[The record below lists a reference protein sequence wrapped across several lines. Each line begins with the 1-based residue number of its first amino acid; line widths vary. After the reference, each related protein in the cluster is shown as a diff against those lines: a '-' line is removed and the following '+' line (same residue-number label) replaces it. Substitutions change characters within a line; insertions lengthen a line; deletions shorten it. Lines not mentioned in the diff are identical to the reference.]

1 MSTFTLTSDVSIHSH
16 PASDNNLIFCHSF
29 ILLINLRGKF
39 SLEYVILS
47 RQHSSSSVFLFK
59 RLKSLI
65 LIVSSQLKKAS
76 SLFLQWCHTTHLN
89 TCVLQSCTLKTA
101 ADILS
106 AFSRSEDDITMTSQ
120 KRLLQLWLTSLH
132 ANYSWIIMLYHPDV
146 LKFPQV
152 FLRDTVSWLY
162 LQYATLNTLTLLPIK
177 PLIIRGL
184 LDFGPPRSFYFVTQ
198 PHECNLIL

>member
-47 RQHSSSSVFLFK
+47 RQHSSCSVFLFK

-65 LIVSSQLKKAS
+65 LIVSSVFKESFLLIPAMMSYDPPEYLRVTVMHFKNS
-76 SLFLQWCHTTHLN
+76 SRHLLAFL
-89 TCVLQSCTLKTA
+89 
-101 ADILS
+101 
-106 AFSRSEDDITMTSQ
+106 RSEDDITMTSQ

-132 ANYSWIIMLYHPDV
+132 ANYSWIIMLYHHDV
-146 LKFPQV
+146 LKFLQV

-184 LDFGPPRSFYFVTQ
+184 LDFGRPRSFYFVTQ